1 MANITTQPRTWPLSS
16 QESFKPIL
24 TSKPLAYCYGFHALC
39 CSSDCPTAV
48 EDLALLLIH
57 LHRVDYNMTRRRHQQ
72 RAKQKWNASDLA
84 KGYSKHQLAVDGQE
98 FDDFYYRHS
107 TLGNTT
113 AEIDALMRYAF

>member
-1 MANITTQPRTWPLSS
+1 M
-16 QESFKPIL
+16 
-24 TSKPLAYCYGFHALC
+24 
-39 CSSDCPTAV
+39 

-57 LHRVDYNMTRRRHQQ
+57 LHRMDYNMTRRRHQQ
-72 RAKQKWNASDLA
+72 RATQKWNAADLA

-113 AEIDALMRYAF
+113 VRIDERIRCLF

>member
-1 MANITTQPRTWPLSS
+1 M
-16 QESFKPIL
+16 
-24 TSKPLAYCYGFHALC
+24 AYCYGFHALC
-39 CSSDCPTAV
+39 CGNCPTPV

-107 TLGNTT
+107 TLGVGSV
-113 AEIDALMRYAF
+113 IDARMRYAF